1 MGQRDAERRGVQS
14 DETLFSLVEHLH
26 ESDGAGVTELARH
39 TGLAK
44 STVHG
49 HLTTMQEYGFVVKE
63 GDEYRLGLEFFHH
76 GQYVRN
82 QYQIY
87 HVAKPTVDELVED
100 TGEMGWLLTHENG
113 RVMFLYG
120 RGGKTDVDVNALIGS
135 WAHMHCN
142 SGGKAILAHLP
153 DEAVDEIVDRHGL
166 PAKTANTIT
175 DRDALAEELER
186 TRERGY
192 ALNLS
197 EDLTGIHA
205 VGVPVV
211 HEGVVRGSLAI
222 AGPAHR
228 VTRERCEDELAEK
241 LWAATNDVTLN
252 LAYK

>member
-1 MGQRDAERRGVQS
+1 MNGTDADPKGVKS
-14 DETLFSLVEHLH
+14 DETLFTLIEHLKA
-26 ESDGAGVTELARH
+26 SDGAGVTELADG

-49 HLTTMQEYGFVVKE
+49 HLTAMAERGFVVKE
-63 GDEYRLGLEFFHH
+63 DGQYRLGLQFLHY

-82 QYQIY
+82 QYKIY
-87 HVAKPTVDELVED
+87 DVAKTMVDDLEAETD
-100 TGEMGWLLTHENG
+100 EMVWLMTHENG
-113 RVMFLYG
+113 RVMYLYG
-120 RGGKTDVDVNALIGS
+120 RGGKTDINVNTLIGS

-142 SGGKAILAHLP
+142 SGGKAILSQLP
-153 DEAVDEIVDRHGL
+153 EERVEAVVDRHGL
-166 PAKTANTIT
+166 PAKTPDTIT
-175 DRDALAEELER
+175 DRAELFEELER

-205 VGVPVV
+205 VGVPLV
-211 HEGVVRGSLAI
+211 HQSSVRGALAI

-228 VTRERCEDELAEK
+228 LDRERMENDLAGK
-241 LWAATNDVTLN
+241 LRAATNDVKLN

>member
-1 MGQRDAERRGVQS
+1 MGRMDADRRGVKS
-14 DETLFSLVEHLH
+14 DETLFSLVEYLH
-26 ESDGAGVTELARH
+26 EADGAGVTELATH

-49 HLTTMQEYGFVVKE
+49 HLTTMREYGFVVKE
-63 GDEYRLGLEFFHH
+63 GDEYRLGLQFFRH

-82 QYQIY
+82 QYGVY
-87 HVAKPTVDELVED
+87 HVAKPVVDELVEE
-100 TGEMGWLLTHENG
+100 TGEMAWLLTHENG
-113 RVMFLYG
+113 RVMYLYG
-120 RGGKTDVDVNALIGS
+120 RGGKTDVNVNSLIGS

-142 SGGKAILAHLP
+142 SGGKAILSRLP
-153 DEAVDEIVDRHGL
+153 DDEVEAIVDRQGL

-175 DRDALAEELER
+175 DRDALFEELER

-205 VGVPVV
+205 VGVPLV
-211 HEGVVRGSLAI
+211 HGGTVKGALAI

-228 VTRERCEDELAEK
+228 VTRERCEEELAEL